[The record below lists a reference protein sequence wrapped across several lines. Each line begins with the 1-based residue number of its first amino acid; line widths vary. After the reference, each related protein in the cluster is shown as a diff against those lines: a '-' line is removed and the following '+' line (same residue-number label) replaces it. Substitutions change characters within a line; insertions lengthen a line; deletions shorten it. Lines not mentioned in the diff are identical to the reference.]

1 MRLLLIEDEPAIV
14 RYLERGLREE
24 GHQIQVAVSGEDG
37 VHIALGDDID
47 LVIVDIGLPGI
58 DGHAV
63 LSAIR
68 DRKPAMPALMLTA
81 RDDVESKVRALD
93 AGADDYVVK
102 PFAFA
107 ELAARIR
114 ALSRRGDQ
122 RSAAVVEL
130 GDLRL
135 DLLERRAFRG
145 GRGVELSNR
154 EFTLLAHLVHHSGQV
169 LSRTQLLEAVWG
181 YDFDPG
187 SNVVDVYVR
196 YLRRKLDEP
205 GRSSLIEAV
214 RGVGYRFEPQG
225 IESSARHPSGS

>member
-1 MRLLLIEDEPAIV
+1 MRLLLIEDEPGIV

-24 GHQIQVAVSGEDG
+24 GHQIQSANTGEDG
-37 VHIALGDDID
+37 VHIALTEDID
-47 LVIVDIGLPGI
+47 LVIVDIGLPGM

-68 DRKPAMPALMLTA
+68 RQKPAMPALMLTA
-81 RDDVESKVRALD
+81 RDDVASKVRALD

-114 ALSRRGDQ
+114 ALTRRGDQ
-122 RSAAVVEL
+122 RSAAAVEL

-135 DLLERRAFRG
+135 DLLQRRAFRA
-145 GRGVELSNR
+145 GRSIELSNR
-154 EFTLLAHLVHHSGQV
+154 EFTLLAHLVQHAGQV

-205 GRSSLIEAV
+205 GQPSLIQAV
-214 RGVGYRFEPQG
+214 RGVGYRLE
-225 IESSARHPSGS
+225 APSVEASQQRASR

>member
-24 GHQIQVAVSGEDG
+24 GHQIQSANTGEDG
-37 VHIALGDDID
+37 MQIALTEDID
-47 LVIVDIGLPGI
+47 LVIVDIGLPGM

-68 DRKPAMPALMLTA
+68 RQKPAMPALMLTA
-81 RDDVESKVRALD
+81 RDDVASKVRALD

-122 RSAAVVEL
+122 RSAAAVEV

-135 DLLERRAFRG
+135 DLLQRRAFRA
-145 GRGVELSNR
+145 GRSIELSNR
-154 EFTLLAHLVHHSGQV
+154 EFTLLAHLVQHAGQV

-205 GRSSLIEAV
+205 GQPSLIQAV
-214 RGVGYRFEPQG
+214 RGVGYRLEPPAIAATQQRA
-225 IESSARHPSGS
+225 IR

>member
-1 MRLLLIEDEPAIV
+1 VRLLLIEDEPAIV

-24 GHQIQVAVSGEDG
+24 GHQVQVATTGEDG
-37 VHIALGDDID
+37 AHIALAEEID
-47 LVIVDIGLPGI
+47 LVIVDIGLPGM

-68 DRKPAMPALMLTA
+68 QRKPAMPALMLTA
-81 RDDVESKVRALD
+81 RDDVASKVRALD

-107 ELAARIR
+107 ELVARIR

-122 RSAAVVEL
+122 RSSAVVEL

-135 DLLERRAFRG
+135 DLLQRRAFRG
-145 GRGVELSNR
+145 GRSFELSNR
-154 EFTLLAHLVHHSGQV
+154 EFTLLAHLVQHAGQV

-187 SNVVDVYVR
+187 SNVVDVYIR

-205 GRSSLIEAV
+205 DQPSLIQAV
-214 RGVGYRFEPQG
+214 RGVGYRLEPP
-225 IESSARHPSGS
+225 RVGSPQEAAGP

>member
-24 GHQIQVAVSGEDG
+24 GHQIQSANTGEDG
-37 VHIALGDDID
+37 MQIALTEDID
-47 LVIVDIGLPGI
+47 LVIVDIGLPGM

-68 DRKPAMPALMLTA
+68 RQKPAMPALMLTA
-81 RDDVESKVRALD
+81 RDDVASKVRALD

-114 ALSRRGDQ
+114 ALTRRGDQ
-122 RSAAVVEL
+122 RSAAAVEL

-135 DLLERRAFRG
+135 DLLQRRAFRA
-145 GRGVELSNR
+145 GRSIELSNR
-154 EFTLLAHLVHHSGQV
+154 EFTLLAHLVQHAGQV

-205 GRSSLIEAV
+205 GQPSLIQAV
-214 RGVGYRFEPQG
+214 RGVGYRLEPPAIAATQQRA
-225 IESSARHPSGS
+225 SR

>member
-1 MRLLLIEDEPAIV
+1 MRLLLIDDEPAIV

-24 GHQIQVAVSGEDG
+24 GHQIQVAETGEDG
-37 VHIALGDDID
+37 VHIALSDDID
-47 LVIVDIGLPGI
+47 LVIVDIGLPDM

-81 RDDVESKVRALD
+81 RDDTDSKVRALD

-135 DLLERRAFRG
+135 DLLERRAIRRG
-145 GRGVELSNR
+145 RKVELSTR
-154 EFTLLAHLVHHSGQV
+154 EFTLLAHLVQHSGQV

-187 SNVVDVYVR
+187 SNVVDVYIR

-205 GRSSLIEAV
+205 GQPSLIQAV
-214 RGVGYRFEPQG
+214 RGVGYRFEPQL
-225 IESSARHPSGS
+225 SR

>member
-1 MRLLLIEDEPAIV
+1 MRLLLIDDEPAIV

-24 GHQIQVAVSGEDG
+24 GHQIQVAETGEDG
-37 VHIALGDDID
+37 LHIALSDDID
-47 LVIVDIGLPGI
+47 LVIVDIGLPDM

-81 RDDVESKVRALD
+81 RDDTDSKVRALD

-135 DLLERRAFRG
+135 DLLERRAIRRG
-145 GRGVELSNR
+145 RKVELSTR
-154 EFTLLAHLVHHSGQV
+154 EFTLLAHLVQHSGQV

-187 SNVVDVYVR
+187 SNVVDVYIR

-205 GRSSLIEAV
+205 GQPSLIQAV
-214 RGVGYRFEPQG
+214 RGVGYRFEPQL
-225 IESSARHPSGS
+225 SR

>member
-24 GHQIQVAVSGEDG
+24 GHQIQSANTGEDG
-37 VHIALGDDID
+37 MQIALTEDID
-47 LVIVDIGLPGI
+47 LVIVDIGLPGM

-68 DRKPAMPALMLTA
+68 RQKPAMPALMLTA
-81 RDDVESKVRALD
+81 RDDVASKVRALD

-122 RSAAVVEL
+122 RSAAAVEL

-135 DLLERRAFRG
+135 DLLQRRAFRA
-145 GRGVELSNR
+145 GRSIELSNR
-154 EFTLLAHLVHHSGQV
+154 EFTLLAHLVQHAGQV

-205 GRSSLIEAV
+205 GQPSLIQAV
-214 RGVGYRFEPQG
+214 RGVGYRLEPPAIAATQQRA
-225 IESSARHPSGS
+225 SR

>member
-1 MRLLLIEDEPAIV
+1 MRLLLIDDEPAIV

-24 GHQIQVAVSGEDG
+24 GHQVQVAASGEDG
-37 VHIALGDDID
+37 LHIALSDDID
-47 LVIVDIGLPGI
+47 LVIVDIGLPDM

-68 DRKPAMPALMLTA
+68 ARKRAMPALMLTA
-81 RDDVESKVRALD
+81 RDDVDSKVRALD

-122 RSAAVVEL
+122 RSAAAVEL
-130 GDLRL
+130 GDLRV
-135 DLLERRAFRG
+135 DLLERRASRG
-145 GRGVELSNR
+145 GRRIELSNR
-154 EFTLLAHLVHHSGQV
+154 EFTLLAHLVHHAGQV

-187 SNVVDVYVR
+187 SNVVDVYIR

-205 GRSSLIEAV
+205 GEPSLIQAV
-214 RGVGYRFEPQG
+214 RGVGYRFEP
-225 IESSARHPSGS
+225 